1 MNDGYYGMKN
11 RPLILISN
19 DDGWSAPG
27 LAFLIDVLRP
37 LGDLVVC
44 VPDTGRSGMS
54 TAITVMTPLRMKL
67 ITNEPG
73 LAIYKTNGTPVDC
86 VKLALN
92 RLFEDRRPDVVFSGV
107 NHGTNVSVA
116 IHYSG
121 TLGAVIEACIN
132 SIPAVGLS
140 LDNHDWD
147 ADFEP
152 CRPYV
157 RRLAEQVIEKGLPK
171 GSCLNVNI
179 PSTTDL
185 KGIRLCRQARGRWVE
200 EFDVRQHP
208 KGDQYYW
215 LTGNFRNDEP
225 DSTDTDMHALK
236 NGYISVVPSTI
247 DLTDMSLK
255 GQMERWSLND

>member
-1 MNDGYYGMKN
+1 MEK
-11 RPLILISN
+11 PLILISN

-54 TAITVMTPLRMKL
+54 TAITVTTPLRMKL
-67 ITNEPG
+67 ISEEPG
-73 LAIYKTNGTPVDC
+73 LSIYKTNGTPVDC

-92 RLFEDRRPDVVFSGV
+92 HLFKQRRPDVVFSGV

-132 SIPAVGLS
+132 GIPAVGLS

-147 ADFEP
+147 ADFEA
-152 CRPYV
+152 CRPFVY
-157 RRLAEQVIEKGLPK
+157 RLVEQVIENGLPK
-171 GSCLNVNI
+171 GRCLNVNI
-179 PSTTDL
+179 PSISAV
-185 KGIRLCRQARGRWVE
+185 KGIRLCRQAKGRWVE
-200 EFDVRQHP
+200 EFDERNHP
-208 KGDQYYW
+208 RGGHYYW

-225 DSTDTDMHALK
+225 DATDTDMFALK
-236 NGYISVVPSTI
+236 EGYISVVPSTI
-247 DLTDMSLK
+247 DLTDESLME
-255 GQMERWSLND
+255 QMNGWSLND